1 KLLIKPNDGS
11 NQLKDNQILHEHTPN
26 LTWKESKWLRALTKM
41 SIVCKGILTAD
52 DAKLALEYGAN
63 GIVVSNHDGRQ
74 VDTGLPAI
82 ECLKDIV
89 DFVNGRCEIFIDS
102 GIRTGTDILKCL
114 ALGAKGVL
122 IGRPILYGLA
132 CGGNKGVEAVLNLL
146 QRDLMF
152 DMASCSLT
160 KIEQI
165 NERILYKYQQ

>member
-1 KLLIKPNDGS
+1 PKWLHVYLSSPKQMLEQCIFLAEQNSFKAIVVTCDRIRSIYRPTFIQAVDRKQDKILEELLVTPHDGS
-11 NQLKDNQILHEHTPN
+11 KLLKDNQILDERTPDEN
-26 LTWKESKWLRALTKM
+26 LTWKKFQ
-41 SIVCKGILTAD
+41 C
-52 DAKLALEYGAN
+52 
-63 GIVVSNHDGRQ
+63 NHGGRQ

-132 CGGNKGVEAVLNLL
+132 
-146 QRDLMF
+146 
-152 DMASCSLT
+152 
-160 KIEQI
+160 
-165 NERILYKYQQ
+165 

>member
-1 KLLIKPNDGS
+1 
-11 NQLKDNQILHEHTPN
+11 
-26 LTWKESKWLRALTKM
+26 
-41 SIVCKGILTAD
+41 
-52 DAKLALEYGAN
+52 
-63 GIVVSNHDGRQ
+63 NHGGRQ

-132 CGGNKGVEAVLNLL
+132 
-146 QRDLMF
+146 
-152 DMASCSLT
+152 
-160 KIEQI
+160 
-165 NERILYKYQQ
+165 